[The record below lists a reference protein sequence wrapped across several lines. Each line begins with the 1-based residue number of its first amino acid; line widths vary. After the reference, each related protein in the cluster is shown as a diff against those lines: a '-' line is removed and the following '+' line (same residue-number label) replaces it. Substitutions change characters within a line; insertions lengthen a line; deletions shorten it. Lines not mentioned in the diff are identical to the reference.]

1 VASRQRA
8 PTATDHGL
16 VAGGHLLVEDQCA
29 FCLVCPPLRRIT
41 KPTGQTFNLQD
52 HRVRAAVRQ
61 ALMNVAYASSARPR
75 GSAGPIRAS
84 RSNANSISPFVGTRS
99 ARTNFSLFSV
109 IWFPTTCMYAA
120 RADSRKLVLP
130 KADGPELQRA
140 VEATD
145 IQRFHTI
152 GVSRWSRTF
161 PRSPQERPPG
171 TS

>member
-1 VASRQRA
+1 MQLMPPVRDRGAARA
-8 PTATDHGL
+8 QFGL
-16 VAGGHLLVEDQCA
+16 
-29 FCLVCPPLRRIT
+29 
-41 KPTGQTFNLQD
+41 
-52 HRVRAAVRQ
+52 
-61 ALMNVAYASSARPR
+61 
-75 GSAGPIRAS
+75 S
-84 RSNANSISPFVGTRS
+84 RSTANSISPVVGTRL

-152 GVSRWSRTF
+152 GVFRWPLRQISYTLRLPSPSFFACWGTAPRRRHSQNRPFSRSNRHAWLQGST
-161 PRSPQERPPG
+161 
-171 TS
+171 